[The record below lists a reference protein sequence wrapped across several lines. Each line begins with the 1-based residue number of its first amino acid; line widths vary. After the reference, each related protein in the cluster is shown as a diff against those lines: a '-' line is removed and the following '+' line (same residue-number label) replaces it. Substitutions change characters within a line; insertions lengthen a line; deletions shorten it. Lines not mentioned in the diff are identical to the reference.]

1 MVQVICSS
9 NISHWFRLIMLHG
22 RSKRW
27 NTWWIDS
34 FLRRRV
40 ITVTGSDDCRL
51 WLALTRFVDCV
62 KCDSVGVEWRAGP
75 TVCVIFIYIHL
86 YYIHVIFTSSSS
98 SQDFE
103 SCCRAP
109 HTDHQHCC
117 SFPVYWEACSFP
129 DWKHC
134 VCPTS
139 WTSWPN
145 LWNEKKLHQHCCRNQ
160 LHSHYKTIIPT
171 Q

>member
-1 MVQVICSS
+1 MVQVTCGS

-51 WLALTRFVDCV
+51 WLALTRFVGV

-117 SFPVYWEACSFP
+117 SFPVFVQ
-129 DWKHC
+129 HRGL
-134 VCPTS
+134 VGPTCE
-139 WTSWPN
+139 T
-145 LWNEKKLHQHCCRNQ
+145 KKNFHQHNVVEIN
-160 LHSHYKTIIPT
+160 SIPT
-171 Q
+171 TKQYSPTQ